1 MPDYGKTKIYYIQ
14 VLGKRYYG
22 ATTSSL
28 RARKNGHKGDA
39 KRHPQVRL
47 YQEIKESN
55 VSWDEI
61 ELVLVEN
68 YPCETLKQSKDRE
81 RYWIEQFG
89 ELNCTTPNKSPK
101 EYRNEHRERIRLR
114 KKKFRDDNRE
124 MFQERWKAFYAENKE
139 KEAQRKAK
147 FYQENKQKFAEHY
160 LKNKDA
166 INEKKKKA
174 RLLKKNEAHA

>member
-114 KKKFRDDNRE
+114 KRNFVTTIGKCFKNDGKLFTPRTRKRRHN
-124 MFQERWKAFYAENKE
+124 ERRNSIRRTSKSLRNTT
-139 KEAQRKAK
+139 
-147 FYQENKQKFAEHY
+147 
-160 LKNKDA
+160 
-166 INEKKKKA
+166 
-174 RLLKKNEAHA
+174 